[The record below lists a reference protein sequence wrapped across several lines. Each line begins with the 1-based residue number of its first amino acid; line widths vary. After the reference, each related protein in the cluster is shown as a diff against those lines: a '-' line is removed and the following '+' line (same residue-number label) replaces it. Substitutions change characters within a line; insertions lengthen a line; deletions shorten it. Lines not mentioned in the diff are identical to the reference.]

1 MGLQLSYQGL
11 LKFLLLLV
19 GALTGA
25 VTGAAT
31 GSHVVTSYLTL
42 GTGDQ
47 YLFFG
52 EAQTEAS
59 VVAEATTLVGTS
71 KKGSLYLSAGTNAQL
86 WLFDGDTTATSV
98 FYG

>member
-1 MGLQLSYQGL
+1 MAQSNMTSSTLGGTTVKLSG
-11 LKFLLLLV
+11 FAEISATAFT
-19 GALTGA
+19 GPLTGA

-71 KKGSLYLSAGTNAQL
+71 KQL
-86 WLFDGDTTATSV
+86 HSFLVVLNTQEC
-98 FYG
+98 